1 MNAGADIYAWM
12 EAHEDA
18 ADRIGPALRPTRLC
32 DAANSNDDLRL
43 AERVEDL
50 AVEEFVAKTR
60 VESLDVT
67 VLPGLRVAYAT
78 WLSDGRFY
86 QRGIFSGAKDRG
98 HQLWFSLIV
107 IGYYLVEW
115 IALRNTSR
123 SCDGDLAQE
132 DKALDV
138 VDEICHS
145 DLGRCSGDPDSSD
158 E

>member
-86 QRGIFSGAKDRG
+86 QRGIFSGAEVRG
-98 HQLWFSLIV
+98 HQLLI
-107 IGYYLVEW
+107 
-115 IALRNTSR
+115 
-123 SCDGDLAQE
+123 
-132 DKALDV
+132 
-138 VDEICHS
+138 
-145 DLGRCSGDPDSSD
+145 
-158 E
+158 